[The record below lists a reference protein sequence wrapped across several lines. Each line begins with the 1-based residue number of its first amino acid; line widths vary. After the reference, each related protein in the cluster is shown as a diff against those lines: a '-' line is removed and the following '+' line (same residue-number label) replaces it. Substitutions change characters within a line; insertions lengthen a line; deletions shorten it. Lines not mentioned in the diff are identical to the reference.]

1 MDYTAK
7 ITQTLDE
14 LQQLEKQ
21 QTNVA
26 NRDYVRFIRLLKE
39 KQANSQKQAAQLINL
54 GLRQGQRIWA
64 KYLSQGIDA
73 LIEVRT
79 QAYIGKLSFTQISH
93 LRQFLQDDQAHSLTD
108 VQAYLADSHGVKYT
122 IGGVSSICKRLKIK
136 KKTGQPVHIHQTQG
150 AVEDYKKKFADLAA
164 DFAPERILFQDE
176 LRAGTR
182 TETGRKWSPM
192 GHRPYTPVQIGCES
206 LYLYLALCPFRG

>member
-1 MDYTAK
+1 MDYAAK

-39 KQANSQKQAAQLINL
+39 KQANAQKQAAQLINL

-93 LRQFLQDDQAHSLTD
+93 LRQFLQDDQAHSLAD
-108 VQAYLADSHGVKYT
+108 VQAYLAGSHGVEYT
-122 IGGVSSICKRLKIK
+122 ISGVSAVCKRLKIK
-136 KKTGQPVHIHQTQG
+136 KKTGRPVHIHQTQG
-150 AVEDYKKKFADLAA
+150 AVEDYKKN
-164 DFAPERILFQDE
+164 
-176 LRAGTR
+176 
-182 TETGRKWSPM
+182 SP
-192 GHRPYTPVQIGCES
+192 I
-206 LYLYLALCPFRG
+206 

>member
-1 MDYTAK
+1 MDYAAK

-21 QTNVA
+21 QTTVA

-54 GLRQGQRIWA
+54 GVRQGQRIWA
-64 KYLSQGIDA
+64 KYRRQGIDA

-93 LRQFLQDDQAHSLTD
+93 LRHFLHDDQAHSLAD
-108 VQAYLADSHGVKYT
+108 VQAYLAGSHGVEYT
-122 IGGVSSICKRLKIK
+122 IGGVSAVCKRLKVK
-136 KKTGQPVHIHQTQG
+136 KKTGRPVHIRQPQG
-150 AVEDYKKKFADLAA
+150 AVEDYKKN
-164 DFAPERILFQDE
+164 
-176 LRAGTR
+176 
-182 TETGRKWSPM
+182 SP
-192 GHRPYTPVQIGCES
+192 I
-206 LYLYLALCPFRG
+206 

>member
-1 MDYTAK
+1 MDYAAK

-64 KYLSQGIDA
+64 KYSSQGIDA
-73 LIEVRT
+73 LIEARS
-79 QAYIGKLSFTQISH
+79 QAYIGKLSFTQVSH
-93 LRQFLQDDQAHSLTD
+93 LRHFLLDDQAYSLAD
-108 VQAYLADSHGVKYT
+108 VQAYLAGSHGVEYT
-122 IGGVSSICKRLKIK
+122 IGGVSAVCKRLKIK
-136 KKTGQPVHIHQTQG
+136 KKTGRPVHIRQTPG
-150 AVEDYKKKFADLAA
+150 AVEDYKKN
-164 DFAPERILFQDE
+164 
-176 LRAGTR
+176 
-182 TETGRKWSPM
+182 
-192 GHRPYTPVQIGCES
+192 S
-206 LYLYLALCPFRG
+206 LL

>member
-1 MDYTAK
+1 MDYAAK

-64 KYLSQGIDA
+64 KYFSQGIDA

-79 QAYIGKLSFTQISH
+79 QAYVGKLSFTQISH
-93 LRQFLQDDQAHSLTD
+93 LRHFLHDDQAHSLAD
-108 VQAYLADSHGVKYT
+108 VQAYLAGSHGVKYT
-122 IGGVSSICKRLKIK
+122 IGGVSAICKRLKIK
-136 KKTGQPVHIHQTQG
+136 KKTGRPVHIRQTQG
-150 AVEDYKKKFADLAA
+150 AVEDYKKN
-164 DFAPERILFQDE
+164 
-176 LRAGTR
+176 
-182 TETGRKWSPM
+182 SP
-192 GHRPYTPVQIGCES
+192 I
-206 LYLYLALCPFRG
+206 